1 MLRGLGIVLYP
12 YSMPV
17 SSPKANTRIISS
29 VLLVIRL
36 ECVTV
41 AVKGVVLRVVRCQ
54 LLLLRGCPIVPHDL
68 FVIVLVILVVQIL
81 RDCRDY
87 LSGLI

>member
-54 LLLLRGCPIVPHDL
+54 LLRGCPIVPHDL